1 MAIESN
7 DILIEDDLQITAG
20 GDIKVGV
27 SDNYNIMY
35 INYAYKGQFYKYPL
49 LGVGIIDF
57 VNSPDD
63 DARVLRKEITREL
76 EKDGY
81 DLDQIQAIENEEGIF
96 TLEVKATKR
105 QNTI

>member
-1 MAIESN
+1 MAIQSN
-7 DILIEDDLQITAG
+7 DILIEDDLQITED
-20 GDIKVGV
+20 GDIKVGP

-57 VNSPDD
+57 INSADD
-63 DARVLRKEITREL
+63 DARILRKEINREL

-81 DLDQIQAIENEEGIF
+81 DLDQIEATENEAGEF

-105 QNTI
+105 RSTI